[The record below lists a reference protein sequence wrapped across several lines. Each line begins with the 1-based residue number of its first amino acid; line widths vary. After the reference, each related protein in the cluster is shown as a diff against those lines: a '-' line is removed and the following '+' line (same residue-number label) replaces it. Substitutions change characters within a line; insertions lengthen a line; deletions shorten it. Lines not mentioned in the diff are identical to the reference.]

1 MRSVKERLDSV
12 RKVNSKLRLEN
23 GAYNSAKTHETS
35 ELQQKCKSLET
46 DNMEMAKHITNLL
59 EQVQSL

>member
-23 GAYNSAKTHETS
+23 GAYNSAKTQESS
-35 ELQQKCKSLET
+35 ELQ
-46 DNMEMAKHITNLL
+46 
-59 EQVQSL
+59 